1 MLTEQCRWA
10 HVSPNICRNQSRGT
24 LLRGISLPISG
35 NFQLLGAAYPFR
47 SPRWYFT
54 WPSGS
59 TCHTA
64 IQISFKLVQW
74 IAPTRENADFWPLS
88 KNNTRTGNCFYSCVC
103 IEIYNSVI
111 CCHTNPSLMHKL
123 WQHSLLTT
131 EHAWHKVKQKCTTTF
146 KHINFIWIL
155 EIIVGILPIKN
166 ATSAFSDLQKFIP
179 VILNNGYPLMFTIKL
194 LFFQETAAFF
204 LKVWSQCHTLDEK
217 LSNSVQETDS
227 AFLFT

>member
-1 MLTEQCRWA
+1 MLTKQCRWA

-35 NFQLLGAAYPFR
+35 NFQLLGAAYPSR
-47 SPRWYFT
+47 APRWYFT

-74 IAPTRENADFWPLS
+74 IAPTCENADFWPLS

-155 EIIVGILPIKN
+155 EIIVGILPIKKCHISIQRPAKVYSSN
-166 ATSAFSDLQKFIP
+166 TEQWLSTNVYYKIIIFPRNSCIFPQS
-179 VILNNGYPLMFTIKL
+179 VI
-194 LFFQETAAFF
+194 
-204 LKVWSQCHTLDEK
+204 
-217 LSNSVQETDS
+217 SVPHIRWEAQ
-227 AFLFT
+227 